1 MNSKSGNLQ
10 RDIPYQSK
18 NSVYTTKRYFAN
30 RLQGGTTG
38 KVHNRTPTCQE
49 RMWHINEL
57 ELVAVKFAFLTISSI
72 KILTSVHIQI
82 NNMVALTY
90 LKEMWGAKNKK
101 MTKMPKEI
109 WEVLLSNGITITV
122 EYLPKALNKRADQES
137 QPRTENSEWILCKN
151 VF

>member
-1 MNSKSGNLQ
+1 
-10 RDIPYQSK
+10 
-18 NSVYTTKRYFAN
+18 
-30 RLQGGTTG
+30 
-38 KVHNRTPTCQE
+38 
-49 RMWHINEL
+49 MWHINEL